1 MTVPLSTL
9 HKGGRE
15 GGGRVRERERGERE
29 KGEVGR
35 EGGREV
41 ERESVKVT
49 CGSILNRFE
58 GTVIIQTLC
67 ILTPTYRAS
76 ACFTAIS
83 E

>member
-1 MTVPLSTL
+1 M
-9 HKGGRE
+9 
-15 GGGRVRERERGERE
+15 RERERGERE